1 MKHLL
6 FIAFLASTLIFS
18 NSTNAQKWKMGV
30 SIMPGVASNGGY
42 GLKLGADIRIQTKI
56 AEKTHFILTT
66 GVTEFFAKNNIS
78 SMGYIPLKAGAKYF
92 WGENLYTAGE
102 IGIGFGLVKGS
113 GRSFI
118 WSPSVG
124 LSFKTIDF
132 SVKYEDATDFGKYC
146 KQFALRVAYGFDL
159 K

>member
-42 GLKLGADIRIQTKI
+42 GLTLGADIRLQTKI
-56 AEKTHFILTT
+56 EEKTHFILTT
-66 GVTEFFAKNNIS
+66 GVSEFFKKNNIP
-78 SMGYIPLKAGAKYF
+78 SMGYIPLKTGVKQF
-92 WGENLYTAGE
+92 WGDNLYTAGE